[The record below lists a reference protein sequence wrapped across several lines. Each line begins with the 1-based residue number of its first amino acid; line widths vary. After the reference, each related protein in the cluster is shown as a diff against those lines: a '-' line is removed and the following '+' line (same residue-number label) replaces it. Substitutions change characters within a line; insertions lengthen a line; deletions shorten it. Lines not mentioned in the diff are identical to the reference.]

1 MLKKRRIAL
10 IISLL
15 VSLSV
20 VSGCSQNTANN
31 SNSTNTN
38 SQIDLDEENKEN
50 IEDQNVEGNET
61 IEDNQ
66 EDEIVEEIEED
77 KSEQGEVVVGSE
89 VYISANPIVFREG
102 NDKTTAKLGS
112 ILKGTPLTIESI
124 ETNESGEIWY
134 KVTHDGKTG
143 FVSAE
148 FTVQDRTELL
158 TTTFTD
164 LDFQPRDK
172 QIYEDNKPVKV
183 KGIYLTKYSTSGKK
197 IDQLIS
203 MAKSS
208 GINTFV
214 IDVKDDRGE
223 MLFYS
228 QAAAI
233 HAPEANDT
241 IIIKDISA
249 FIQKLK
255 DNGIYTIARIVSFK
269 DPIYSNDNLDRC
281 IIYKDTKEVYK
292 SGDGL
297 AWASAYDRNLWEY
310 NVDVAKEAAEA
321 GFNEIQ
327 FDYVRFPAS
336 GGGKLD
342 EIVDYRNEKNESK
355 PKAIQEYLKYAY
367 DELSPYHVYIGADVY
382 GLVGSVQ
389 DDMSLGQY
397 WEAISN
403 VVDYICPMM
412 YPSHYAEYTYG
423 VAVPDADPYDLLLY
437 GARDAVLRNDNIKTP
452 ATIRPWIQDFTAS
465 WVKGYIQY
473 GETEV
478 KAQINAL
485 EENGIDEFMLWNAS
499 NKYHSGAVD

>member
-10 IISLL
+10 IICLI

-20 VSGCSQNTANN
+20 ASGCSENTVKDN
-31 SNSTNTN
+31 SNNTN
-38 SQIDLDEENKEN
+38 SQVEIEEENKEN
-50 IEDQNVEGNET
+50 INNENVTENENVEENE
-61 IEDNQ
+61 
-66 EDEIVEEIEED
+66 
-77 KSEQGEVVVGSE
+77 EVVVEEEDESKQGEAAVGEE
-89 VYISANPIVFREG
+89 VYISANPLVFREG
-102 NDKTTAKLGS
+102 SDKTTSKLGT
-112 ILKGTPLTIESI
+112 ILKGTPVTIENI
-124 ETNESGEIWY
+124 ETNENGEKWY
-134 KVTHDGKTG
+134 KVTHNGKTG
-143 FVSAE
+143 FIASQY
-148 FTVQDRTELL
+148 TVQDRTELL
-158 TTTFTD
+158 TTTFKD
-164 LDFQPRDK
+164 LDFEPRDK

-228 QAAAI
+228 EAAAT
-233 HAPEANDT
+233 HAPEANDA
-241 IIIKDISA
+241 IVIKDINA

-255 DNGIYTIARIVSFK
+255 DNGIYSIARIVSFK

-292 SGDGL
+292 SKDGL
-297 AWASAYDRNLWEY
+297 AWASAYDRDLWQY
-310 NVDVAKEAAEA
+310 NIDVAKEAAEA

-342 EIVDYRNEKNESK
+342 EIVDYRNHENESK
-355 PKAIQEYLKYAY
+355 PKAIQEYLKYAH

-382 GLVGSVQ
+382 GLVGSVEN
-389 DDMSLGQY
+389 DMSLGQY

-423 VAVPDADPYDLLLY
+423 VETPDADPYNLLRY
-437 GARDAVLRNDNIKTP
+437 GARDAVLRNENIKTP

-465 WVKGYIQY
+465 WVKGYIPY
-473 GETEV
+473 GDTEV
-478 KAQINAL
+478 KAQIKAL

-499 NKYHSGAVD
+499 NKYHSGAVE